1 MKKNADELREQLEF
15 MREKLAT
22 MRVELK
28 DEPTV
33 IEYDHGGG
41 QSGTRKNPA
50 FETYNALMRTYN
62 STITSLRELEGSDA
76 QDLPQRG
83 KLLKFEKKY
92 GKTG

>member
-41 QSGTRKNPA
+41 QS
-50 FETYNALMRTYN
+50 
-62 STITSLRELEGSDA
+62 
-76 QDLPQRG
+76 
-83 KLLKFEKKY
+83 
-92 GKTG
+92 